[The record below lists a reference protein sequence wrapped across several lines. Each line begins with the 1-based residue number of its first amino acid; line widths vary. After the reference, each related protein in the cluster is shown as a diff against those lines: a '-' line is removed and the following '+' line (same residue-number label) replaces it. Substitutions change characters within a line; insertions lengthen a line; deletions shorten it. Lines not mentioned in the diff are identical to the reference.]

1 MCIRDRQSALLHI
14 RSLGC
19 KVAVEGFGRAD
30 FPMSVLPLAAPD
42 LLLLERDRK
51 GDFPAGMAAY
61 VQFAG
66 ALGIQTLAVGVPA
79 ETVLRGLNEAQCA
92 YYTPAPGL
100 RTEGR
105 SLYMEKELTDLLS
118 ERSVASLAGFN

>member
-1 MCIRDRQSALLHI
+1 M
-14 RSLGC
+14 
-19 KVAVEGFGRAD
+19 VGRANARSD
-30 FPMSVLPLAAPD
+30 PTGID

-79 ETVLRGLNEAQCA
+79 ETVLRGLNDAQCA